1 MYKISL
7 SSFAHSKRNPSHLS
21 LTVQARTLPETC
33 ISTMAEPEQYQNGDG
48 SLPRQARARAW
59 AWEWEW
65 EWEYARIGLDD
76 DADHASSSSA
86 WGESTRGSSIHDKHN
101 HNLAHR
107 AASTSS
113 HILPLDGALS
123 DNEAASD
130 FDQDDDEDWEQV
142 DGLNHHHQSSSP
154 PQVSL
159 TLNTPFKLANNLGR
173 GLKRKAIQQYKA
185 ALGGDDNPVDDS
197 LSATSA
203 STSSSM
209 DTASGDDYPED
220 WQQAGANAD
229 AQDLAGPGA
238 HGKLDCTVGKPQK
251 ENEGTQNQFISY
263 LVTTDVCPYLDHQQS
278 PIS

>member
-7 SSFAHSKRNPSHLS
+7 SSFAHSKRNPSHPS
-21 LTVQARTLPETC
+21 LTVQANTLPETC
-33 ISTMAEPEQYQNGDG
+33 IATMAEREQYQNGDG
-48 SLPRQARARAW
+48 SLPREARARA
-59 AWEWEW
+59 W

-86 WGESTRGSSIHDKHN
+86 WGEHGESTRGSSIHDKHN
-101 HNLAHR
+101 HNLAQR

-113 HILPLDGALS
+113 HVRPLDGPIS

-130 FDQDDDEDWEQV
+130 FDQDDDDEDWEQV
-142 DGLNHHHQSSSP
+142 GGLNHHHHQSSSP
-154 PQVSL
+154 PRVSL
-159 TLNTPFKLANNLGR
+159 SLNTPFSLANNLGR
-173 GLKRKAIQQYKA
+173 GLKRKATQQYKA
-185 ALGGDDNPVDDS
+185 ALGGDDDPVDDS

-209 DTASGDDYPED
+209 DNASGDDYPED

-238 HGKLDCTVGKPQK
+238 HGKLDCTVSKPQK

-263 LVTTDVCPYLDHQQS
+263 LVTTDVCPRQDHQQS
-278 PIS
+278 LVS